1 MTRSSLPIYIVRS
14 KVDMRSGADTLPLHN
29 LTQPKPRDTSEAS
42 TSSTGSSKTGSDVGS
57 QGIVA
62 AGS

>member
-14 KVDMRSGADTLPLHN
+14 KVDLRTGDDNMHN

-42 TSSTGSSKTGSDVGS
+42 TSSTGSSKTGSEMGS
-57 QGIVA
+57 QGIA
-62 AGS
+62 AVGS